1 MSKYNEIKAALLG
14 AGTVGGGVSIPMAR
28 AISFPLN
35 HFTIIFE
42 TVMPAIS
49 LQLISALYIF
59 AALVS
64 PLPSLIQR
72 NQFNLL

>member
-1 MSKYNEIKAALLG
+1 MRNFL
-14 AGTVGGGVSIPMAR
+14 VSSWLPAMLI
-28 AISFPLN
+28 
-35 HFTIIFE
+35 
-42 TVMPAIS
+42 PAIS

-72 NQFNLL
+72 NQFPPVWYSRKS